1 MLKSNLNPTETFKN
15 FCCLFKNKNNIFI
28 GILILV
34 STCSVVWIYLTSAPS
49 KLMLPTSFE
58 IESGSSLREVS
69 QSLHDAGIIKSR
81 TILNTIVIL
90 GAGDAKVVSGE
101 YLFEK
106 SPTVFEVAKR
116 ITLGDFGI
124 DVKEVR
130 FPEGVTNEEIALIME
145 SRFPYFDKNA
155 FMQLASDSEGMLF
168 PDTYLFLE
176 NVKAHEVY
184 KVLTETFEKKI
195 VELKPLLK
203 ENGRSLHEVINIA
216 SIVEKEATAESRAE
230 VASIIWKRL
239 EDDMPLQV
247 DATFVYSI
255 GKGTFDLTKSDLQDK
270 DNPYNSYTHKGL
282 PPTPISNPGLES
294 LVAAASALPGEYL
307 FFLTGHDGEMYYAKD
322 FEQHKK
328 NRSKYLY

>member
-1 MLKSNLNPTETFKN
+1 MLEKFKN
-15 FCCLFKNKNNIFI
+15 FCCLFKEKNNILIGSFI
-28 GILILV
+28 LLITI
-34 STCSVVWIYLTSAPS
+34 SFVWVYLTSPVS
-49 KLMLPTSFE
+49 TLVIPTSFE
-58 IESGSSLREVS
+58 VESGSSLRDVS
-69 QSLHDAGIIKSR
+69 QSLKDAGIIKSR

-90 GAGDAKVVSGE
+90 GAGDGKVVSGE

-106 SPTVFEVAKR
+106 APTVFEVAKR

-124 DVKEVR
+124 EVKQVQ
-130 FPEGVTNEEIALIME
+130 FPEGVTVEEIALIME
-145 SRFPYFDKNA
+145 ARFPYFDKNA

-168 PDTYLFLE
+168 PDTYFFLE

-184 KVLTETFEKKI
+184 RVLTNTFEEKI
-195 VELKPLLK
+195 AEIKPLIK
-203 ENGRSLHEVINIA
+203 ENKRNLHDVINVA
-216 SIVEKEATAESRAE
+216 SIVEKESTAEARAE
-230 VASIIWKRL
+230 VASVIWKRL

-255 GKGTFDLTKSDLQDK
+255 DKGTFDLTKDDLK
-270 DNPYNSYTHKGL
+270 DEENPYNTYIYKGL
-282 PPTPISNPGLES
+282 PPTPISNPGLDS
-294 LVAAASALPGEYL
+294 LIAAASAQPGEYL

>member
-1 MLKSNLNPTETFKN
+1 MLEKFKN
-15 FCCLFKNKNNIFI
+15 FCCLFKEKNNILISSFI
-28 GILILV
+28 LLV
-34 STCSVVWIYLTSAPS
+34 AISFVWVYLTSPVS
-49 KLMLPTSFE
+49 KMEIPTSFE
-58 IESGSSLREVS
+58 IESGSSLRDVS
-69 QSLHDAGIIKSR
+69 QSLKNAGIIKSR

-90 GAGDAKVVSGE
+90 GAGDGKVVSGE

-106 SPTVFEVAKR
+106 APTVFEVAKR

-124 DVKEVR
+124 EVKQVQ
-130 FPEGVTNEEIALIME
+130 FPEGVTVEEIALIME

-168 PDTYLFLE
+168 PDTYFFLE

-184 KVLTETFEKKI
+184 RVLTSTFEEKI
-195 VELKPLLK
+195 AEVKPLIK
-203 ENGRSLHEVINIA
+203 ENKRNLHDVINVA
-216 SIVEKEATAESRAE
+216 SIVEKESTAEARSE
-230 VASIIWKRL
+230 VASVIWKRL
-239 EDDMPLQV
+239 EEDMPLQV

-255 GKGTFDLTKSDLQDK
+255 DKGTFDLTKDDLADK
-270 DNPYNSYTHKGL
+270 ENPYNTYVFKGL
-282 PPTPISNPGLES
+282 PPTPISNPGLDS
-294 LVAAASALPGEYL
+294 LIAAASAQPGEYL